1 MFTTLFESI
10 WWRKKHG
17 WKNTNLQLIQMYWHT
32 LESSRPRCVPRARHA
47 KLREHTVSAMSIS
60 LGLTCTSIKVFDCSP
75 EPQTPKW
82 KNHTWD
88 SAHLWDCI
96 SIKLIQCQ
104 LKRLERKFHNN
115 MFKVTIRSV
124 TNRPKTQTQQE
135 WVWSQQCE
143 CHLQSI

>member
-1 MFTTLFESI
+1 LDYLTEQKADPMIPSHALHVHNII
-10 WWRKKHG
+10 WIHLVNERNMAG
-17 WKNTNLQLIQMYWHT
+17 LQLIQMYWHT

-60 LGLTCTSIKVFDCSP
+60 LGLTCTSIKVFDRSP
-75 EPQTPKW
+75 EPRTPKW

-104 LKRLERKFHNN
+104 LKR
-115 MFKVTIRSV
+115 
-124 TNRPKTQTQQE
+124 
-135 WVWSQQCE
+135 
-143 CHLQSI
+143 